1 MNTTFSLKRFWQL
14 IRLHGAGSWKSY
26 TIAYGILIIL
36 MVYLSM
42 VGGYKMILA
51 FYSFAL
57 CIAGTLISARIFRS
71 WSDFG
76 NSSSTLMLPASLAEK
91 FSIGII
97 YGLVLFVPL
106 FTCIYY
112 FSAWITLNIFD
123 HAISMK
129 EIWRGPESLHESA
142 YAFFMPT
149 MMLFLLVQP
158 IALYSAVRFRKYQFQ
173 IMILLIISLFV
184 GYYYAQH
191 LLMLN
196 LTKTLAF
203 NYIYFIVGDHLTYFS
218 AKNGGNY
225 VTIMVPA
232 IIQKLNIAMWMI
244 FAAGMYV
251 VAFLRLKEREI

>member
-26 TIAYGILIIL
+26 TTAYGILIIL

-42 VGGYKMILA
+42 IGGYKTILA
-51 FYSFAL
+51 FFPIAL

-76 NSSSTLMLPASLAEK
+76 NASSTLMLPASLAEK
-91 FSIGII
+91 FLIGLI

-123 HAISMK
+123 HAISIK
-129 EIWRGPESLHESA
+129 EIWRGPESIHRSA
-142 YAFFMPT
+142 FAFFMPT
-149 MMLFLLVQP
+149 VIVFLLLQP

-173 IMILLIISLFV
+173 IMALIIISLFV

-196 LTKTLAF
+196 LTKMLAV
-203 NYIYFIVGDHLTYFS
+203 NNVYFVIGDHLNYFS
-218 AKNGGNY
+218 PKNGGNY
-225 VTIMVPA
+225 PMIIIPA
-232 IIQKLNIAMWMI
+232 AILKLNIAIWMI
-244 FAAGMYV
+244 FAAGIYV

>member
-1 MNTTFSLKRFWQL
+1 MNTKFSLKRFWQL
-14 IRLHGAGSWKSY
+14 IRFHGAGSWKSY

-42 VGGYKMILA
+42 VGGYKMILG

-57 CIAGTLISARIFRS
+57 GITGTLISARIFRS

-76 NSSSTLMLPASLAEK
+76 KASSTLMLPASLTEK
-91 FSIGII
+91 FSIGLF

-129 EIWRGPESLHESA
+129 EIWWGPESLHESA
-142 YAFFMPT
+142 FAFLLPT
-149 MMLFLLVQP
+149 IMIFLLVQP
-158 IALYSAVRFRKYQFQ
+158 IALYAAVRFRKYQFQ
-173 IMILLIISLFV
+173 IMILIVISLFI
-184 GYYYAQH
+184 GYYYTQH

-203 NYIYFIVGDHLTYFS
+203 NYIYFVIGDHLTYFS
-218 AKNGGNY
+218 ARNGGSY
-225 VTIMVPA
+225 VTIMIPA
-232 IIQKLNIAMWMI
+232 IIQKLNITMWMI
-244 FAAGMYV
+244 FAAGMYI